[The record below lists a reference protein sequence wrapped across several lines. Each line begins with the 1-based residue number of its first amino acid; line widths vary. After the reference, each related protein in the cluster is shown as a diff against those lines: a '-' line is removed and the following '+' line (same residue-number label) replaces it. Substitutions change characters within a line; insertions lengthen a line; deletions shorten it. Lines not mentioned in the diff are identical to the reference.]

1 MRIQVKSLSPEV
13 EVTKSLYKNLIKSG
27 VVTIDGKEKRIIDSD
42 ASYQGN
48 AFRPL
53 VFERVEEVETEGEAA
68 LEEAASDEEI
78 TMESGLTQE
87 QTDLLFRADSDEA
100 AIQMLMNRK
109 EEKKPAST
117 GKKPS
122 MSKPKQ
128 QSKQKP
134 PLQPVKQ
141 TEQEIKKAKE
151 EAKKILEEA
160 KQEAETIVAQAKQEA
175 QRLTENAHEQGFE
188 QGYQEGMSQ
197 AQIEIEQE
205 RQQLEQESQQLQEMY
220 EQQIYELEPQV
231 VEFLAEA
238 IEKLTGVVLSE
249 RKDIVAHLV
258 ACCLEGIE
266 RSNVYLIHVS
276 KEDYHA
282 LLERKGELEQLVA
295 EASEIR
301 IIEDTSLQK
310 NQCLIESDTSI
321 YDSSLDLQ
329 LERLCEDL
337 RILALGSDEQQEM

>member
-1 MRIQVKSLSPEV
+1 MKSLSPEV

-100 AIQMLMNRK
+100 AIQMLMNRQ
-109 EEKKPAST
+109 EGKKPAPT
-117 GKKPS
+117 GKKPNI
-122 MSKPKQ
+122 SKPKQ

-282 LLERKGELEQLVA
+282 LLERKDELEQLVA

>member
-1 MRIQVKSLSPEV
+1 MKSLSPEV

-53 VFERVEEVETEGEAA
+53 VFERVEEVETEGETA

-100 AIQMLMNRK
+100 AIQMLMNRQ
-109 EEKKPAST
+109 EGKKPAST